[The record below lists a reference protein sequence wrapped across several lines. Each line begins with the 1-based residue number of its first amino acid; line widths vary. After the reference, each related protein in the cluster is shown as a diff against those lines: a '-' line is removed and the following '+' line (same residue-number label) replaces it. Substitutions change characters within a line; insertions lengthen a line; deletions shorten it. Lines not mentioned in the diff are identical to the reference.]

1 MNPTLPHFLSYI
13 RAGNELHLR
22 KFAFHFILIFG
33 VPILLFMLVEDIS
46 LGRPHGWVMASFVI
60 LLLLAEWVALRLFP
74 SEQSSRL
81 SLGIFYRV
89 FFAALTAYI
98 LYSVGYK
105 GEISMIFWSY
115 VYPIVMTWSLKR
127 KEAVVWVVVYMILI
141 FLVLYFGISSVSHQ
155 EMILELR
162 SRFMITLLL
171 VSVSSLLINAMM
183 NAYIE
188 EMVIYQNNLKTSENE
203 LRLANRQLTQEMER
217 KEEARAALEKS
228 EARFRLIFDNAF
240 DVIFSIDRDL
250 VFTDISPSV
259 ERILGF
265 KPEEIV
271 GRSIQDLTLLPEER
285 MESALSVLKRV
296 LKGEKI
302 SSVTYELISK
312 DGTTGVG
319 EISLAPVFRDGQVV
333 SVSCIGRDITAQ
345 KMAEQRLM
353 QAYAELDSRVQERT
367 AELEQA
373 KVSAEKA
380 NRTKSDFLANMS
392 HEFRT
397 PLSHII
403 GFTELLLMKQFGE
416 INEKQEEFLGDIQ
429 QSGRHL
435 LSLVNDILDMS
446 KVDAG
451 QLDLEVSEIQL
462 GQALENGLSMIEEEA
477 RSRGIELTVD
487 WTDAPKTLRADER
500 KLKQIL
506 YNLLTNAVK
515 FTPDG
520 GRIHL
525 KARQFNKDR
534 EETPPAQWTQDQG
547 LEISISD
554 TGIGLAPEHLKNIF
568 EPFEQVDSSM
578 GRKQQGTGLGLSLTR
593 RLVYLHGGVI
603 WAESGGEGK
612 GATFRVLLPI

>member
-1 MNPTLPHFLSYI
+1 
-13 RAGNELHLR
+13 
-22 KFAFHFILIFG
+22 
-33 VPILLFMLVEDIS
+33 
-46 LGRPHGWVMASFVI
+46 
-60 LLLLAEWVALRLFP
+60 
-74 SEQSSRL
+74 
-81 SLGIFYRV
+81 
-89 FFAALTAYI
+89 
-98 LYSVGYK
+98 
-105 GEISMIFWSY
+105 
-115 VYPIVMTWSLKR
+115 
-127 KEAVVWVVVYMILI
+127 
-141 FLVLYFGISSVSHQ
+141 
-155 EMILELR
+155 
-162 SRFMITLLL
+162 
-171 VSVSSLLINAMM
+171 
-183 NAYIE
+183 
-188 EMVIYQNNLKTSENE
+188 
-203 LRLANRQLTQEMER
+203 
-217 KEEARAALEKS
+217 
-228 EARFRLIFDNAF
+228 
-240 DVIFSIDRDL
+240 
-250 VFTDISPSV
+250 
-259 ERILGF
+259 
-265 KPEEIV
+265 
-271 GRSIQDLTLLPEER
+271 
-285 MESALSVLKRV
+285 
-296 LKGEKI
+296 
-302 SSVTYELISK
+302 
-312 DGTTGVG
+312 
-319 EISLAPVFRDGQVV
+319 
-333 SVSCIGRDITAQ
+333 
-345 KMAEQRLM
+345 
-353 QAYAELDSRVQERT
+353 
-367 AELEQA
+367 
-373 KVSAEKA
+373 
-380 NRTKSDFLANMS
+380 
-392 HEFRT
+392 
-397 PLSHII
+397 
-403 GFTELLLMKQFGE
+403 MKQFGE

-547 LEISISD
+547 LEISVSD